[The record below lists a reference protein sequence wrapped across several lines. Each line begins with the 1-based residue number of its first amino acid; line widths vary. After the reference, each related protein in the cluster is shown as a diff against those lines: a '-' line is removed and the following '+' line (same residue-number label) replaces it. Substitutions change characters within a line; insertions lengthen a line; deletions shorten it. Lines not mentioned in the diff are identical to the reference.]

1 MNLCRDPDHP
11 HCTVWVMPGGDTCA
25 HGHPQPPPQAAPVV
39 ERQANSVP
47 ARPHLHVSGFD
58 PRAAGG
64 RQAIKLDLR
73 GMPGDCPPRLTM
85 LLKSAL
91 HLYCPQQQTLARAA
105 DGNWCPAFIEFSS
118 RGIEHGQHRIEVEL
132 HGRAG
137 AASRTWVCSLVVLV
151 PRADA
156 TLSEIHQ
163 AFLSSHKNVR
173 VFADESSI
181 ARVNA
186 HTTSGTVDI
195 DVAARNAGIARL
207 ELDAT
212 TPGPIQLGLP
222 TIAWDEELVEISLP
236 DAGEAHPYPADAAS
250 IVSPQPTPGMP
261 RHLRLF
267 AATEWTLGR
276 FDALAPAATVL
287 LAHHPATGA
296 GRDALTRRLSA
307 HHAAIRAAG
316 GGFTIEDV
324 SRFGLLID
332 GEWPG
337 KGRQVP
343 LREGMRIELT
353 ASVRGIVELQVAAL
367 LPHVLVLA
375 RVDGGALAESFCLVV
390 PGSEPAPARPA
401 LPPVFHRAGGFW
413 HRDPATGLDTPLA
426 PATALDRLACMPA
439 RARFAG
445 GPYPET
451 WSVRARVGDRRRAP
465 MLSPA

>member
-11 HCTVWVMPGGDTCA
+11 HCTVWVMPGAGACA
-25 HGHPQPPPQAAPVV
+25 HGHPQPVRETAAAV
-39 ERQANSVP
+39 ERRADSTP
-47 ARPHLHVSGFD
+47 ARPHLRVSGFD

-64 RQAIKLDLR
+64 RQAIKLELR
-73 GMPGDCPPRLTM
+73 GMPADYPPRLRM

-91 HLYCPQQQTLARAA
+91 HLYCPPQQTLARAA
-105 DGNWCPAFIEFSS
+105 NGHWCPAFIEFSS

-132 HGRAG
+132 HGQSGAG
-137 AASRTWVCSLVVLV
+137 SRTWVCSLVVLV

-186 HTTSGTVDI
+186 HTTAGTVDI

-207 ELDAT
+207 ELDAA

-222 TIAWDEELVEISLP
+222 TIAWDEELVEIDLP
-236 DAGEAHPYPADAAS
+236 DAREPHPYPADAAS
-250 IVSPQPTPGMP
+250 IVNPRPAPGQP

-267 AATEWTLGR
+267 AAHEWTLGR

-287 LAHHPATGA
+287 LAHHPAA
-296 GRDALTRRLSA
+296 GSQRDELTRRLSA
-307 HHAAIRAAG
+307 QHATIRAVG
-316 GGFTIEDV
+316 GGFSIEDV
-324 SRFGLLID
+324 SRFGLLVD

-337 KGRQVP
+337 KGRPVP
-343 LREGMRIELT
+343 LREGMWIELT
-353 ASVRGIVELQVAAL
+353 ASVRGIVALQVAAL
-367 LPHVLVLA
+367 QPHALVLA
-375 RVDGGALAESFCLVV
+375 RVDGGALVESFWLVV
-390 PGSEPAPARPA
+390 PGREPVPALPA

-413 HRDPATGLDTPLA
+413 HRDPGTGLETPLA
-426 PATALDRLACMPA
+426 PATTLERLACMPA
-439 RARFAG
+439 GARFAG

-451 WSVRARVGDRRRAP
+451 WSVRARVADRRRGP
-465 MLSPA
+465 LLSPA